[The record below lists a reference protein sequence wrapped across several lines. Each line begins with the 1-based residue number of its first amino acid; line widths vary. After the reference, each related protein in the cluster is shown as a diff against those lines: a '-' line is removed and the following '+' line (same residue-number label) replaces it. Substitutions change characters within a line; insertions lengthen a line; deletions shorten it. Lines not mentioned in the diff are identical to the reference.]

1 MEEEEEHLVCSVGA
15 RAVEHDATGLLLTS
29 LL

>member
-1 MEEEEEHLVCSVGA
+1 MGEEEHLVCSVGA